1 MADEIIARAKGQ
13 GDPSQVNPK
22 LAALALA
29 RELMN
34 GKNSTVAII
43 NDEFCLGRALM
54 ESIGCYF
61 TVDESPDR
69 KEGFAMVN
77 NVFDTFEEHSPS
89 INGTGRQ
96 QVVECV
102 VNSSRPVY
110 QGMAP
115 LGESDKPGALARLI
129 AMFRG
134 STTSG
139 RQ

>member
-22 LAALALA
+22 LAALGLA

-61 TVDESPDR
+61 TVDDNGES
-69 KEGFAMVN
+69 KGFDMVN
-77 NVFDTFEEHSPS
+77 DVFDTFEEHSPS
-89 INGTGRQ
+89 IGGTGRQ

-115 LGESDKPGALARLI
+115 LGESDKPGALTRLI

-134 STTSG
+134 GSSG
-139 RQ
+139 GQQ